1 MQKIST
7 GLWFDDN
14 AEEAVLFY
22 LSVFK
27 NGKITATSY
36 YGPEGPGPEGSV
48 LTIQFEI
55 EGREFEAING
65 GPHFSFTPAIS
76 LIVNCETQEEVDW
89 YWEKLSEGGSKDMCG
104 WLTDK
109 FGLSW
114 QIVPT
119 ELGRLMQAGDREKVS
134 RMMKAMLRMHKL
146 DIQALKLAFE
156 GK

>member
-14 AEEAVLFY
+14 AEEAVHFY

-119 ELGRLMQAGDREKVS
+119 ELGRLMQAEDREKVS